1 MTGLQAERRSTRRRR
16 GKLVAAAELLLLVLG
31 TAAVAAAQEATPP
44 PGADDAAI
52 LERVGRYVVAYHE
65 QLAQVVA
72 DERYLQVAPQLPLA
86 NPERTRNLRSEVI
99 LVRPEGSA
107 AYKLFRDVVEV
118 NGRRVRDREER
129 LAELFFSSPATLDKI
144 AAESSRYNI
153 GPVISNINV
162 PTTVLYFLEPAN
174 QANFRFE
181 PAGEAEV
188 DGVRTRVFRFTETAQ
203 PTLVRFNFRDI
214 PSAGAIWVDPA
225 DGRVLRTRLQIQ
237 AADNRGRPLNVETVV
252 DFRLVPALGLLA
264 PVEMREEY
272 TVAGAAVFTGR
283 AVYDNFRRFA
293 VQVDQS
299 VDAPPVDEP

>member
-1 MTGLQAERRSTRRRR
+1 MTGPQAERRSTRRRR
-16 GKLVAAAELLLLVLG
+16 GKLVATAGLLLLALG
-31 TAAVAAAQEATPP
+31 TAAVAAAQENNPLNAE
-44 PGADDAAI
+44 DAAV

-86 NPERTRNLRSEVI
+86 NPEHTRNLRSEVI

-107 AYKLFRDVVEV
+107 TYKLFRDVIEV

-129 LAELFFSSPATLDKI
+129 LAELFFTSPATLATI

-153 GPVISNINV
+153 GPMISNFNV

-181 PAGEAEV
+181 AAGEAEI
-188 DGVRTRVFRFTETAQ
+188 DGVRTRVIRFTETAQ
-203 PTLVRFNFRDI
+203 PTLVRFNYRDI

-237 AADNRGRPLNVETVV
+237 ATDNRGRPLNVETVV

-272 TVAGAAVFTGR
+272 TVAGDAVFTGR
-283 AVYDNFRRFA
+283 AVYENFRRFS

-299 VDAPPVDEP
+299 VDAPPVDEQ

>member
-1 MTGLQAERRSTRRRR
+1 MNTGSRAIPPFRRRSGRPASALAVL
-16 GKLVAAAELLLLVLG
+16 GLFALAAAG
-31 TAAVAAAQEATPP
+31 AAAQDAAPP

-72 DERYLQVAPQLPLA
+72 DERYLQVAPQLPLG
-86 NPERTRNLRSEVI
+86 NPERTRSLRSEVI

-107 AYKLFRDVVEV
+107 TYKLFRDVVEV
-118 NGRRVRDREER
+118 NGRRVRDREDR
-129 LAELFFSSPATLDKI
+129 LAELFFSSPATMDRI

-153 GPVISNINV
+153 GPVISNFNV

-181 PAGEAEV
+181 AAGEAEV
-188 DGVRTRVFRFTETAQ
+188 DGVRTRVYRFTETAQ
-203 PTLVRFNFRDI
+203 PTLVRFNYKDI
-214 PSAGAIWVDPA
+214 PSAGAVWVDPA

-237 AADNRGRPLNVETVV
+237 AADNQGRPLNVETVV

-272 TVAGAAVFTGR
+272 AVAGNVVFTGR

-299 VDAPPVDEP
+299 VDTPPQ